1 MGHVECG
8 ETVKV
13 RMWFLNARFLV
24 LSLVADIGVI
34 NRRSD
39 FVDDTYQFVF
49 IRWRHNQSA
58 LFEREEEQAFLP
70 TTTLDRL
77 NKSCEATLAFRVP
90 ALLLLLCPLQL
101 TRDSLLSSS
110 RCMWQSC
117 LYLLSQTLGVII
129 ASL

>member
-1 MGHVECG
+1 M
-8 ETVKV
+8 KV
-13 RMWFLNARFLV
+13 RMWFLNACLLV
-24 LSLVADIGVI
+24 LSLVTDIGVI
-34 NRRSD
+34 DRCSD
-39 FVDDTYQFVF
+39 LVNDTYQFVF

-58 LFEREEEQAFLP
+58 LFEREEEQALLP
-70 TTTLDRL
+70 TTALDCL
-77 NKSCEATLAFRVP
+77 NKSRKATLAFRVP